1 MRLDT
6 HRDGRHAF
14 PITRP
19 WAEVTSGVDAVFSF
33 SDKLYMIKVGLEVST
48 QNTLQL
54 KQNFLI
60 NFKEIPS
67 QLLLLLFF
75 II

>member
-14 PITRP
+14 PITRS

-33 SDKLYMIKVGLEVST
+33 SDKMYMIKVGLEVST

-54 KQNFLI
+54 KQNFMI

-67 QLLLLLFF
+67 QSLLLF
-75 II
+75 III